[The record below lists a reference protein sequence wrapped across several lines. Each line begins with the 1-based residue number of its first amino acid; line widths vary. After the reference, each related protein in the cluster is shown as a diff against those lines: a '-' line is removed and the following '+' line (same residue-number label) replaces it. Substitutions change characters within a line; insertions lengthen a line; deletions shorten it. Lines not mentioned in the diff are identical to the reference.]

1 MKKNTRA
8 DQVYNLIIQKV
19 INERLLP
26 GTPLRE
32 DHLAAEFGVSST
44 PVREAFRKLEQNG
57 WIQSKP
63 YCGSYI
69 RHFTIEEI
77 EELYQ
82 LREADECL
90 AISLASER
98 ATEQEMKEVRDA
110 LDAADEYVR
119 ESEKK
124 GVYLPTFLTDL
135 DFHRAIIR
143 ASHSE
148 ALIFR
153 SDAFAPQIKLMNLSI
168 ERSTTLEQLQLEGE
182 EHELIYQALKRRWA
196 DSAVSL
202 LKNHIREA
210 CRKHVEYLKSRG
222 QV

>member
-77 EELYQ
+77 VLNPSY
-82 LREADECL
+82 
-90 AISLASER
+90 
-98 ATEQEMKEVRDA
+98 
-110 LDAADEYVR
+110 
-119 ESEKK
+119 
-124 GVYLPTFLTDL
+124 
-135 DFHRAIIR
+135 
-143 ASHSE
+143 
-148 ALIFR
+148 
-153 SDAFAPQIKLMNLSI
+153 
-168 ERSTTLEQLQLEGE
+168 
-182 EHELIYQALKRRWA
+182 
-196 DSAVSL
+196 
-202 LKNHIREA
+202 
-210 CRKHVEYLKSRG
+210 
-222 QV
+222 